1 MWERLIAWFQL
12 LWNTG
17 QEVRELRSDVE
28 RLQQNEYELYKLVR
42 NLANQNNLLRQEL
55 RHERELHERDLKE
68 LKLEM
73 RLQIAEELRRLPPTE

>member
-55 RHERELHERDLKE
+55 RHERELRERDLRE